1 MTRIQ
6 TASGRWI
13 TAAGPDPLDEALRD
27 AEAARPSAAS
37 AAGPRS
43 DERPGHALLVGTG
56 RMGSWTAFLLARF
69 GVSLDVLDLD
79 VVKPHNLTA
88 GNCLFEE
95 NDTGSPKALA
105 TQRLLHR
112 QAPGVPVRAMQTDVT
127 ALSEAELRDLAE
139 GADVALGLV
148 DEGEALLHVNRALY
162 PHLPVVYAAGHR
174 GARTGDVVI
183 TRSVAA
189 RILRLI

>member
-27 AEAARPSAAS
+27 AEAARPSAPP

-69 GVSLDVLDLD
+69 GVSLDVFDLD

-88 GNCLFEE
+88 GNCLFGE
-95 NDTGSPKALA
+95 NDIGSPKALA

-112 QAPGVPVRAMQTDVT
+112 QAPGPNGYSITNPLEHE
-127 ALSEAELRDLAE
+127 LSDQECRDHPTL
-139 GADVALGLV
+139 D
-148 DEGEALLHVNRALY
+148 
-162 PHLPVVYAAGHR
+162 AGHNIEVNSFGEPIIIMAVDPNIFFAKVRR
-174 GARTGDVVI
+174 GETELLEMTGEREQ
-183 TRSVAA
+183 TRNK
-189 RILRLI
+189 R